1 MYKGHMD
8 KAKGGRIEGERW
20 GWLGCGGVVEGKG
33 IQLYLNNNKKRK
45 KFYSFNNIKKEMFL
59 KKWKKE
65 FFRLNENGAGRQ
77 LGVSAMKESGQ
88 K

>member
-1 MYKGHMD
+1 
-8 KAKGGRIEGERW
+8 
-20 GWLGCGGVVEGKG
+20 
-33 IQLYLNNNKKRK
+33 
-45 KFYSFNNIKKEMFL
+45 MFL